1 VLLYIIRRTLM
12 LIPILILMSM
22 VAFFLIQ
29 LPPGDYVSFR
39 ITQMKMSGV
48 EVTDA
53 DAALL
58 KVEFGLDQP
67 APVRYWRWV
76 KGIVTK
82 GYWGR
87 SLQWNKPVHE
97 ILNERVP
104 MTITISLLALLF
116 SWAVAIPLGIY
127 SATRQYS
134 VMDYLITFIGFLGIA
149 TPGFLLALIAAYL
162 AFTQF
167 HFSAMGLFSQ
177 EYMDAP
183 MSLAKFG
190 DLTKHLWL
198 PLILVGLGNTGG
210 TIRVVRN
217 NLLDELHKQY
227 VITARAKGLTEWNLL
242 IKYPVRM
249 AINPILST
257 IGWVLPGLISGTV
270 LIDIVLSLQTVGPVL
285 LRATMAQDMYLA
297 GSIVLILS
305 ALTVIGG
312 LVGDILLATVD
323 PRIRFGRATK

>member
-1 VLLYIIRRTLM
+1 M

-39 ITQMKMSGV
+39 IQQLKMSGV
-48 EVTDA
+48 SVSDTEA
-53 DAALL
+53 ENL
-58 KVEFGLDQP
+58 KREFGLDQP
-67 APVRYWRWV
+67 PVLRYFRWV

-87 SLQWNKPVHE
+87 SMQWNKPVHE

-104 MTITISLLALLF
+104 MTIMLSVFSLVI
-116 SWAVAIPLGIY
+116 SWAIALPLGVI
-127 SATRQYS
+127 SATKQYS
-134 VMDYLITFIGFLGIA
+134 VVDYIITFIGFVGIA
-149 TPGFLLALIAAYL
+149 TPGFLLALILAYIVF
-162 AFTQF
+162 AKTG
-167 HFSAMGLFSQ
+167 FSALGLFSSN
-177 EYMDAP
+177 YMDAP
-183 MSLAKFG
+183 WSFARLG
-190 DLTKHLWL
+190 DLLKHLWMPIL
-198 PLILVGLGNTGG
+198 LIGLSNTGG

-227 VITARAKGLTEWNLL
+227 VITARAKGLTEWNLM

-312 LVGDILLATVD
+312 LVGDIALAVVD
-323 PRIRFGRATK
+323 PRIRFGRASK